1 MQYILTEEEFNHL
14 QAQAKK
20 ADRFRIN
27 DTQLQ
32 ELCSEIAN
40 NMPVVWGWGSE
51 AEVKPWG
58 CILTESGEWYCDQ
71 CPVSKICPHP
81 HKEWSK

>member
-1 MQYILTEEEFNHL
+1 MQYILSEEEFKEL
-14 QAQAKK
+14 QARAKK

-27 DTQLQ
+27 DEQLQ
-32 ELCSEIAN
+32 ELCIEIAN
-40 NMPVVWGWGSE
+40 NMPVRWGWGGDE
-51 AEVKPWG
+51 RKPWT
-58 CILTESGEWYCDQ
+58 CILTEGGHDWYCDQ

>member
-1 MQYILTEEEFNHL
+1 MQYILTEEEFNRL

-20 ADRFRIN
+20 ADRFGITDN
-27 DTQLQ
+27 QLQ
-32 ELCSEIAN
+32 KLCSEIAN
-40 NMPVVWGWGSE
+40 TMPVVWGWGGDDP
-51 AEVKPWG
+51 KPWG
-58 CILTESGEWYCDQ
+58 CILNDDGDEWYCDQ